1 MRRRRTRKRQPI
13 GKKGL
18 AHTDTRIFPIAAA
31 GICLFSLSVGAAF
44 LGGGGR
50 SFLAGG
56 PAGQGREAVQETEA
70 ALLGKSFYE
79 RELVMAPED
88 YANVAIS
95 QVTDYVNIRQE
106 ATTASPVVGK
116 LYNNCAATI
125 LGPVNGQGGV
135 WYQIRSGTV
144 SGYVKAQYFITG
156 AQAEAIAKN
165 VGTEYATINT
175 SALRLR
181 SEPNLTSEV
190 LTTLK
195 QGTEYVVLEEKDGFA
210 RLSVDADMEG
220 YVSMDYIKIRVDF
233 KQAVSLEEEAQ
244 DGERAPAGAGEDSGA
259 PSVHQISR
267 TDGGGADPA
276 ASSQTIAASP
286 VKEDGKEQVQ
296 APAQGTAQAAGGA
309 AVTSKALVGTG
320 GSGSPGGQTAGPG
333 GGSGSG
339 GAAGPGGASGPGGS
353 AAGPGGAAA
362 PDGSSSAITSATR
375 TAIVAYAKQFL
386 GNPYVYG
393 GSSLTNGA
401 DCSGFVMRIYEHF
414 GIDTGRS
421 SRDQAA
427 NGQEIKIDAVQPG
440 DLLFYASGSTINHVA
455 IYIGGGQVIHAASAK
470 SGIMIS
476 PWDYRTPCKAA
487 TFLD

>member
-233 KQAVSLEEEAQ
+233 KQAVSLEEE
-244 DGERAPAGAGEDSGA
+244 ETAGSSGGHPEMAGC
-259 PSVHQISR
+259 Q
-267 TDGGGADPA
+267 DGGGEGGQHRRIIRPERHAGRRQRPGRRTRSGGGRRGLWGAFGPSDQPDRRGRGRSGRQQPDH
-276 ASSQTIAASP
+276 SSQP
-286 VKEDGKEQVQ
+286 GK
-296 APAQGTAQAAGGA
+296 GG
-309 AVTSKALVGTG
+309 
-320 GSGSPGGQTAGPG
+320 
-333 GGSGSG
+333 
-339 GAAGPGGASGPGGS
+339 
-353 AAGPGGAAA
+353 
-362 PDGSSSAITSATR
+362 R
-375 TAIVAYAKQFL
+375 
-386 GNPYVYG
+386 
-393 GSSLTNGA
+393 
-401 DCSGFVMRIYEHF
+401 
-414 GIDTGRS
+414 
-421 SRDQAA
+421 
-427 NGQEIKIDAVQPG
+427 
-440 DLLFYASGSTINHVA
+440 
-455 IYIGGGQVIHAASAK
+455 
-470 SGIMIS
+470 
-476 PWDYRTPCKAA
+476 
-487 TFLD
+487 